1 MIKLIYANA
10 ETSMLSGKQI
20 GAHSVRSVTGAR
32 NVRRL
37 NFWRNKATEA
47 RRAVQPVCDR
57 LAWPIDS
64 GNPIGQSDSL
74 FRRISSLFGR
84 KKFPVSGG
92 AGNWLQAVESAW
104 RPAPKAA
111 QKDQNR
117 AKFPKIPC

>member
-10 ETSMLSGKQI
+10 ETSMLSGEQI

-47 RRAVQPVCDR
+47 RRAVQPVRYR

-64 GNPIGQSDSL
+64 GNLIGAT
-74 FRRISSLFGR
+74 G
-84 KKFPVSGG
+84 FPCFD
-92 AGNWLQAVESAW
+92 A
-104 RPAPKAA
+104 
-111 QKDQNR
+111 
-117 AKFPKIPC
+117 